1 MEKPANRDEEDRVP
15 LFRDFWILTVTVK
28 TESYVII
35 FDLGNSQLWGITA
48 PCWTEEGTNLRLV
61 GDICRLVRAEVGRL
75 VPSVMGAVGNLRD
88 HLHCEFQDPVCLWQ
102 GCEYTPSH
110 ASRRSSGRNPGLW
123 AQTAH
128 QCPALYPWKC
138 PLFFLISNIKNLFFS
153 ECKNDSWFV

>member
-15 LFRDFWILTVTVK
+15 LFRDFWILRVTVK

-48 PCWTEEGTNLRLV
+48 PGWTEEGTNLRLV

-88 HLHCEFQDPVCLWQ
+88 HLHCEFQDPVCL
-102 GCEYTPSH
+102 
-110 ASRRSSGRNPGLW
+110 
-123 AQTAH
+123 
-128 QCPALYPWKC
+128 
-138 PLFFLISNIKNLFFS
+138 
-153 ECKNDSWFV
+153 